1 MSQDGDGRAGRRV
14 SPRMIAGLVVL
25 VIVVVFAAVNSQTV
39 EIDFVGT
46 SVDLPLVLVILAAF
60 LLGAL
65 ADRLLIVIR
74 RRRQRH

>member
-1 MSQDGDGRAGRRV
+1 
-14 SPRMIAGLVVL
+14 MIAGLVVL

>member
-1 MSQDGDGRAGRRV
+1 MSENGDGRPGRRV

-25 VIVVVFAAVNSQTV
+25 VIVVVFAVVNSQTV
-39 EIDFVGT
+39 SIDFVGT
-46 SVDLPLVLVILAAF
+46 SVDLPLVIVILAAF